1 MGIDIKAGGRKATQ
15 KRGRQAPVSENL
27 YIRLLVKLYRFLARR
42 TDAKFNQLVL
52 KRAQLRVELIACLSK
67 SSAWATHTQ
76 RFCTGIVAGLFMSRT
91 NRPPMSIAQLKKFMD
106 KKEAGDKIAVVVG
119 SVTDDVRMYE
129 VPKMTVC
136 ALRFSETARARI
148 TKAGGE
154 CLTFDQLALR
164 APTGENTLLLR
175 GAKSHREVAKHFGA
189 PGAHTD
195 GRTLCAVSTRGP
207 PRKGGSA
214 QLPDGQ
220 GWRCR
225 GGAVRGCSLRDGWPA
240 LAPRHAQAAA
250 RSGSTQRQHAAA
262 ARSRN
267 GRRAGC
273 CDAPAGFSFR
283 MQTSAPGY
291 AVLSRRLPDP
301 PFILQVCR
309 IRPSSPTSGRRAA
322 SSRRPVVSVPR
333 VATRRKRRLVCRSLL
348 SCVGGLCALQRF
360 LFTHYNAPV
369 PFIISYLILLRY
381 VLPVLVPPWR
391 MCEGR
396 AQAPLPN
403 PHGRNVARGIKCS
416 RPARVA
422 IGTGVA

>member
-1 MGIDIKAGGRKATQ
+1 MSWWCCAGMLFAGW
-15 KRGRQAPVSENL
+15 L
-27 YIRLLVKLYRFLARR
+27 
-42 TDAKFNQLVL
+42 
-52 KRAQLRVELIACLSK
+52 ACLSSASCP
-67 SSAWATHTQ
+67 SS
-76 RFCTGIVAGLFMSRT
+76 
-91 NRPPMSIAQLKKFMD
+91 
-106 KKEAGDKIAVVVG
+106 
-119 SVTDDVRMYE
+119 
-129 VPKMTVC
+129 
-136 ALRFSETARARI
+136 
-148 TKAGGE
+148 
-154 CLTFDQLALR
+154 
-164 APTGENTLLLR
+164 
-175 GAKSHREVAKHFGA
+175 
-189 PGAHTD
+189 
-195 GRTLCAVSTRGP
+195 
-207 PRKGGSA
+207 
-214 QLPDGQ
+214 
-220 GWRCR
+220 
-225 GGAVRGCSLRDGWPA
+225 
-240 LAPRHAQAAA
+240 
-250 RSGSTQRQHAAA
+250 STQRQHAAA

-333 VATRRKRRLVCRSLL
+333 VATRHKRRLVCRSLL
-348 SCVGGLCALQRF
+348 SCVGGVCALQRF

-369 PFIISYLILLRY
+369 PFIISYLILLRA